1 MIRESITREELT
13 ELPLRQFTGDIV
25 LVENHRMAKI
35 AADYLSNFDVFGFD
49 TETRPSFK
57 KGDNH
62 RVALLQLATNERA
75 FLIRVQ
81 KTGIPEEII
90 CLLSSPSYLKPGVAI
105 RDDIKAL
112 QKIRGFKP
120 SGFVELQDSARALGI
135 KDFSLKK
142 LCAILLG
149 FRISKAQQ
157 LSDWES
163 DELTDQQ
170 LVYAATDAWVSLK
183 IHEKMQLSGSDEQ
196 I

>member
-1 MIRESITREELT
+1 MIRDSISKEELA

-25 LVENHRMAKI
+25 LVETYRMAKI
-35 AADYLSNFDVFGFD
+35 AADYLSNFNIFGFD

-57 KGDNH
+57 KGDH
-62 RVALLQLATNERA
+62 HSVALLQLATNERA

-81 KTGIPEEII
+81 KTGLPEEII
-90 CLLSSPSYLKPGVAI
+90 RLLNSSTYLKPGVAI

-120 SGFVELQDSARALGI
+120 SGFVELQDSAKSLGI
-135 KDFSLKK
+135 NDFSLKK

-163 DELTDQQ
+163 EELTDQQ

-183 IHEKMQLSGSDEQ
+183 IFEKIQMTDSDE
-196 I
+196 